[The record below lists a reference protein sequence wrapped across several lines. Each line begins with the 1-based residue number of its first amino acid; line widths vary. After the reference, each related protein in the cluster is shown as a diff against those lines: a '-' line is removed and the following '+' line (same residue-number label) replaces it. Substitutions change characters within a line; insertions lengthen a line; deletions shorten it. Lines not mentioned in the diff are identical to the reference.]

1 MTSFNQNV
9 DDILFFQKIIKF
21 RWMRGRWADGDWCV
35 FALIFRKKF
44 RTLGAAHRGRWLMAV
59 KIVEMSCGGHW
70 KCAANIFFLPFYLWK
85 EAVECHS
92 LIPLRLSIIDR
103 RFGATLFVPRDPTP
117 SSGRN
122 VKRSH
127 FCYFRDPTVT
137 SLATLGRFL
146 SFVHRKPEGMGSLTS
161 LRRVP
166 SSD

>member
-70 KCAANIFFLPFYLWK
+70 KCAANIFFFHFTSEKKQSNAILLFRCVYR
-85 EAVECHS
+85 S
-92 LIPLRLSIIDR
+92 SIV
-103 RFGATLFVPRDPTP
+103 A
-117 SSGRN
+117 
-122 VKRSH
+122 
-127 FCYFRDPTVT
+127 
-137 SLATLGRFL
+137 LGRHFL
-146 SFVHRKPEGMGSLTS
+146 SPVTQRHLAAGMWNGPIFAIFGT
-161 LRRVP
+161 RRWRH
-166 SSD
+166 